1 MRTREKEIVVVAVSG
16 ERQEEPD
23 TDDRGGVWGRGG
35 RETGSR
41 GNGGGRSGQ
50 RAMGGR
56 VPGVKR
62 GTAIAENAA

>member
-1 MRTREKEIVVVAVSG
+1 MVVAVSG

-23 TDDRGGVWGRGG
+23 TDDRGGVWGRGR

-41 GNGGGRSGQ
+41 GNGGEGGGCSGQ